1 MFGTEPV
8 EIRVRAVGDWGK
20 SSFVTLIA
28 TVEGSHY
35 IYLKYHISCITV
47 NIIMNI

>member
-1 MFGTEPV
+1 MFGSEPV

-35 IYLKYHISCITV
+35 IYISKV
-47 NIIMNI
+47 SHKLHYS